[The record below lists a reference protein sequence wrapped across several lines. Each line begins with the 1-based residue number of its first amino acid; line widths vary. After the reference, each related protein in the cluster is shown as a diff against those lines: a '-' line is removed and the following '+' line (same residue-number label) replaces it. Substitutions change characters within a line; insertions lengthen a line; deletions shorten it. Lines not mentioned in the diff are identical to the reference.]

1 MAEAKVPFC
10 CLCPG
15 GSDNVTASAL
25 YQGANSQ
32 KFPGLWFCRAGVS
45 SGNQARTSKS
55 REWFGQFY
63 LSRPLKNVSLS
74 VFQADVSG

>member
-1 MAEAKVPFC
+1 M
-10 CLCPG
+10 
-15 GSDNVTASAL
+15 TASAL

-32 KFPGLWFCRAGVS
+32 KFTGLCFHHAGVS

-63 LSRPLKNVSLS
+63 LLCPLKNVSLS
-74 VFQADVSG
+74 VFQADVGG